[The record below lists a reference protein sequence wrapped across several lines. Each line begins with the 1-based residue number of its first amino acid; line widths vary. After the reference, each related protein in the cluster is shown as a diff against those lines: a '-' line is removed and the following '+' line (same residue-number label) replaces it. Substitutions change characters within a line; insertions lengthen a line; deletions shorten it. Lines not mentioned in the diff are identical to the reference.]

1 MRVLSFDIG
10 IVNMAYCLME
20 TTANKKIKILDWQV
34 LNIAEIPDCTMCK
47 KRAKSFVRLTTH
59 ADPSAVSYYCTTHTK
74 SYAEKHYPKKDIKTI
89 KDTKDMDL
97 DYLGANLYKQL
108 DGRDL
113 FAEPIDWVLFENQP
127 VLKNPKMKSI
137 QMILYSYFLYKKSL
151 LDFNIENLKF
161 YTAKK
166 KLEIKGIQLD
176 QSGFDKGEYKDR
188 KKLGRLIT
196 MEILKRIQD
205 FEHIHILETK
215 HADKQDD
222 LCDCLVQGLEHLQS
236 LGEFSLLI

>member
-20 TTANKKIKILDWQV
+20 TTSNKKIKIIDWQI
-34 LNIAEIPDCTMCK
+34 LNIAEIPDCSMCK
-47 KRAKSFVRLTTH
+47 KRAKSFIYLTNHT
-59 ADPSAVSYYCTTHTK
+59 DPNAIGYYCPLHTK
-74 SYAEKHYPKKDIKTI
+74 SYAEKYYTKKDIKTI

-108 DGRDL
+108 EASKIL
-113 FAEPIDWVLFENQP
+113 EQPIDWVLFENQP

-137 QMILYSYFLYKKSL
+137 QMILYSYFLFKKSL
-151 LDFNIENLKF
+151 FGSAIENLKF

-166 KLEIKGIQLD
+166 KLEIKGIELD
-176 QSGFDKGEYKDR
+176 QSGFDKKEYGDR
-188 KKLGRLIT
+188 KKLGKLIT
-196 MEILKRIQD
+196 KEILKKIGD
-205 FEHIHILETK
+205 YEHIHILETR

-222 LCDCLVQGLEHLQS
+222 LCDCLVQGLEHLQT
-236 LGEFSLLI
+236 LGEFSLII